1 MTRDQGADCPD
12 ARVKIGTANCS
23 YCSWSDPMKLLVKVA
38 WETQFIGILNTFG
51 FDHVEIESF
60 RQLCINSAKEKF
72 QQSWKPLRSNTT
84 NTAFRGR
91 ISTSKTIQMSSIWKK
106 VTELFEWG
114 IDAGNLLRR
123 GISEKSGCCDG
134 EQSASGLYAWIT
146 GHLQSVITRAKS
158 LTTRE
163 AFWISIAMRF
173 CLKGVI
179 SEGVDFE
186 QNVCNWC
193 QWDEKADSFD
203 VIPTKGPDA
212 ATTNDCSTQF
222 RMSLTEL
229 MDKIS
234 IKQVHYVCCVKSTS
248 YKSLVA
254 FSHDDCVRYLDV
266 LAS

>member
-1 MTRDQGADCPD
+1 MTRDQGADCLD

-91 ISTSKTIQMSSIWKK
+91 ISTSKTIQMSSIWMK

-146 GHLQSVITRAKS
+146 GHSQSVITRAKS

-173 CLKGVI
+173 CLKLEALLAKASILSRMFVI
-179 SEGVDFE
+179 DANETKKPTALLSYRQKAQAQPRQTIEALSSEWVWR
-186 QNVCNWC
+186 N
-193 QWDEKADSFD
+193 
-203 VIPTKGPDA
+203 
-212 ATTNDCSTQF
+212 
-222 RMSLTEL
+222 
-229 MDKIS
+229 
-234 IKQVHYVCCVKSTS
+234 
-248 YKSLVA
+248 
-254 FSHDDCVRYLDV
+254 
-266 LAS
+266 